1 MSKKFIEDR
10 VVRLSKKKEQLLNE
24 EQYADYLRRL
34 KAQDEKSYLGTM
46 SLQKRMR
53 YHGLLRFL
61 LRIDRISK
69 GIRVRKLNTQ
79 MPNVPKDRSVIFVLT
94 HVGRDDISI
103 FNEVISEH
111 YTILSGDYESLH
123 NNLQGFVIA
132 LNGTV
137 FFNMKSKEE
146 RGSIE
151 DKVVEVLKGGDNI
164 LCSMEAA
171 WNLSANE
178 IVMELFPGM
187 LRAALRS
194 NAVIVPVGIERFSY
208 RLYGI
213 NVAGQAFD
221 VNEYIT
227 KYQNAGHAIEIA
239 REDLRQIMADLK
251 FQTYFEDYIQKKI
264 AISRAEIGD
273 FDTYEKWFKA
283 DILKGWTF
291 TEEIVNEKKY
301 RNMAKPQYAFAYVI
315 ERYRKL
321 LSEPENYKEFCKL
334 VIEISNPVYPT
345 YIRNKLRNLAREI
358 VNSRVR

>member
-1 MSKKFIEDR
+1 MSKKFTEDR

-24 EQYADYLRRL
+24 EQYAEYLRRL

-46 SLQKRMR
+46 SLKQRMR

-69 GIRVRKLNTQ
+69 GVKVRKLNTQ
-79 MPNVPKDRSVIFVLT
+79 MPNVPTDRQVIFVLT

-146 RGSIE
+146 RSSIE
-151 DKVVEVLKGGDNI
+151 DRVVEVLKSGDNI

-194 NAVIVPVGIERFSY
+194 NALIVPVGIERFSY

-213 NVAGQAFD
+213 NVAQKAFD

-227 KYQNAGHAIEIA
+227 KYQDAWQAIEVA

-264 AISRAEIGD
+264 TVSRKEIGD
-273 FDTYEKWFKA
+273 FETYEKWFKA

-291 TEEIVNEKKY
+291 TEEIINEKKY
-301 RNMAKPQYAFAYVI
+301 RNKAKPQYAFAYVVDKYKNNLEQSENEVFFCELMQEI
-315 ERYRKL
+315 E
-321 LSEPENYKEFCKL
+321 
-334 VIEISNPVYPT
+334 NPIYPT
-345 YIRNKLRNLAREI
+345 CVRRALRNLAEDHMR
-358 VNSRVR
+358 

>member
-1 MSKKFIEDR
+1 MSKKFTEDR

-24 EQYADYLRRL
+24 EQYAEYLRRL

-46 SLQKRMR
+46 SLKQRMK

-61 LRIDRISK
+61 LRADRISK
-69 GIRVRKLNTQ
+69 GIKVRKLNTQ
-79 MPNVPKDRSVIFVLT
+79 MPNVPKDRQVIFVLT

-103 FNEVISEH
+103 FNEVIGEH

-151 DKVVEVLKGGDNI
+151 DRVVEVLKGGDNI

-187 LRAALRS
+187 LRAALKS
-194 NAVIVPVGIERFSY
+194 NALIVPVGIERFSY

-213 NVAGQAFD
+213 NVAQKAFD

-227 KYQNAGHAIEIA
+227 KYQDAGKAIEIA

-264 AISRAEIGD
+264 TISREEIGD
-273 FDTYEKWFKA
+273 FETYEKWFKA
-283 DILKGWTF
+283 DILEGWTF

-301 RNMAKPQYAFAYVI
+301 RNKAKPQYAFACVVD
-315 ERYRKL
+315 K
-321 LSEPENYKEFCKL
+321 YKKNLAQADNDTCFCEL
-334 VIEISNPVYPT
+334 MQEIANPIYPT
-345 YIRNKLRNLAREI
+345 CVRKALRDLAEDYKR
-358 VNSRVR
+358 

>member
-1 MSKKFIEDR
+1 MSKKFTEDR
-10 VVRLSKKKEQLLNE
+10 VARLSKRKEQLLNE
-24 EQYADYLRRL
+24 EQYEEYLKRL

-46 SLQKRMR
+46 SLKQRMR
-53 YHGLLRFL
+53 YHGLVRFL
-61 LRIDRISK
+61 LRTDRISK
-69 GIRVRKLNTQ
+69 GIVVRKLNTQ
-79 MPNVPKDRSVIFVLT
+79 MPNVPKDRQIIFVLT

-103 FNEVISEH
+103 FNEVIGEH

-123 NNLQGFVIA
+123 NNIQGFVLA

-146 RGSIE
+146 RSSIE

-171 WNLSANE
+171 WNLSPNE

-208 RLYGI
+208 KLYGI
-213 NVAGQAFD
+213 NVAQKAFD
-221 VNEYIT
+221 VNEYIS
-227 KYQNAGHAIEIA
+227 KYQDTGKAIEVA

-251 FQTYFEDYIQKKI
+251 FQTYFEDYIQKEI
-264 AISRAEIGD
+264 TVSREEIGD
-273 FDTYEKWFKA
+273 FETYEKWFKA

-301 RNMAKPQYAFAYVI
+301 RNKAKPQYAFVYVV

-321 LSEPENYKEFCKL
+321 LNQPKNIKRFCEMMKE
-334 VIEISNPVYPT
+334 VQNPVYPT
-345 YIRNKLRNLAREI
+345 CVKQELRSLAEEVARQ
-358 VNSRVR
+358 

>member
-1 MSKKFIEDR
+1 MSKKFTEDR

-24 EQYADYLRRL
+24 EQYAEYLRRL

-46 SLQKRMR
+46 SQKQRMR

-61 LRIDRISK
+61 LRVDRISK

-79 MPNVPKDRSVIFVLT
+79 MPNVPKDRQVIFVLT

-103 FNEVISEH
+103 FNEVIGEH

-137 FFNMKSKEE
+137 FFDMKSKEE
-146 RGSIE
+146 RSSIE
-151 DKVVEVLKGGDNI
+151 DRVVEVLKGGDNI

-194 NAVIVPVGIERFSY
+194 NALIVPVGIERFSY

-213 NVAGQAFD
+213 NVAQKVFD
-221 VNEYIT
+221 VNEYIA
-227 KYQNAGHAIEIA
+227 KYQDTGQAIEIA

-264 AISRAEIGD
+264 TISRELIGD
-273 FDTYEKWFKA
+273 FEAYEKWFKA

-301 RNMAKPQYAFAYVI
+301 RNKVKPQYAFAYVVD
-315 ERYRKL
+315 K
-321 LSEPENYKEFCKL
+321 YKKNLEQFDNDKFLCEL
-334 VIEISNPVYPT
+334 MQEIANPIYPT
-345 YIRNKLRNLAREI
+345 CVRRALRNLAEDYMR
-358 VNSRVR
+358 